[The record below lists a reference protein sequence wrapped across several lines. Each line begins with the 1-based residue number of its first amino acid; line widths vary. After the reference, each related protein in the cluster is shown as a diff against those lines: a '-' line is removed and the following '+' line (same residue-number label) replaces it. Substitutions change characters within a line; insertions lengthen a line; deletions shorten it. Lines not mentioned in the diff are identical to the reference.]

1 MKLKTDKLRNRV
13 WRNHKIL
20 YFLLGLFIIGIGFGA
35 LLTVMMKAEDQ
46 TLVADYLNQ
55 FFTQLKGNDL
65 NYGSAF
71 IQSILSNVLF
81 ILGIWL
87 LGISVIGIPIMIFMY
102 FSKAFIL
109 GFTIA
114 SMIQNFSWKGIVLAL
129 FYTFPHQILGMIVYT
144 ILMIYAM
151 TLSMTLIKAFMQKK
165 TIDFKK
171 VINKYLFILGI
182 CFIGALFMSLSE
194 VFLMPFLMKF
204 VVS

>member
-13 WRNHKIL
+13 GRNQKIL

-129 FYTFPHQILGMIVYT
+129 FCTFPHQILGMSVYT
-144 ILMIYAM
+144 ILMLYAM

>member
-1 MKLKTDKLRNRV
+1 MKLGTDKLKNKAGRNK
-13 WRNHKIL
+13 KIL

-35 LLTVMMKAEDQ
+35 LLTVMMKVEDQ
-46 TLVADYLNQ
+46 TLVTDYLNQ

-71 IQSILSNVLF
+71 VQSILSNTLF

-87 LGISVIGIPIMIFMY
+87 LGVSVIGIPIMIFMY

-129 FYTFPHQILGMIVYT
+129 FYTFSHQILGMIVYT

-151 TLSMTLIKAFMQKK
+151 TLSMTLIKAFTKKK
-165 TIDFKK
+165 TLDFKK
-171 VINKYLFILGI
+171 VINKYLLVLGL
-182 CFIGALFMSLSE
+182 CLVCALVMSLSE
-194 VFLMPFLMKF
+194 VFLMPFLMNF
-204 VVS
+204 VV

>member
-1 MKLKTDKLRNRV
+1 MKLGTDKLKHKAGRNK
-13 WRNHKIL
+13 KIL

-35 LLTVMMKAEDQ
+35 LLTVMMKVEDQ
-46 TLVADYLNQ
+46 TLVTNYLNQ

-65 NYGSAF
+65 NYASAL
-71 IQSILSNVLF
+71 IQSMLSNVLF

-87 LGISVIGIPIMIFMY
+87 LGMSVIGIPIMIFMY

-114 SMIQNFSWKGIVLAL
+114 SMIQNFSWKGIALAL

-144 ILMIYAM
+144 LLMMYAM
-151 TLSMTLIKAFMQKK
+151 TLSMTLIKAFTKKK
-165 TIDFKK
+165 TLDFKK

-182 CFIGALFMSLSE
+182 CLVGAIIMSLSE

-204 VVS
+204 IV

>member
-1 MKLKTDKLRNRV
+1 MKLGTDKLKNKAGRNK
-13 WRNHKIL
+13 KIL

-35 LLTVMMKAEDQ
+35 LLTVMMKVEDQ
-46 TLVADYLNQ
+46 TLVTDYLNQ

-71 IQSILSNVLF
+71 VQSILSNTLF

-87 LGISVIGIPIMIFMY
+87 LGVSVIGIPIMIFMY

-114 SMIQNFSWKGIVLAL
+114 SMIQNFSWKGIVLSL

-151 TLSMTLIKAFMQKK
+151 TLSMTLIKAFTKKK
-165 TIDFKK
+165 TLDFKK
-171 VINKYLFILGI
+171 VINKYLFVLGL
-182 CFIGALFMSLSE
+182 CLVCALVMSLSE
-194 VFLMPFLMKF
+194 VFLMPFLMNF
-204 VVS
+204 VV

>member
-1 MKLKTDKLRNRV
+1 MKLGTDKLKNKAGRNK
-13 WRNHKIL
+13 KIL
-20 YFLLGLFIIGIGFGA
+20 YFLLGLFITGIGFGA
-35 LLTVMMKAEDQ
+35 LLTVMMKVEDQ
-46 TLVADYLNQ
+46 TLVTDYLNQ

-71 IQSILSNVLF
+71 VQSILSNTLF

-87 LGISVIGIPIMIFMY
+87 LGVSVIGIPIMIFMY

-151 TLSMTLIKAFMQKK
+151 TLSMTLIKAFTKKK
-165 TIDFKK
+165 TLDFKK
-171 VINKYLFILGI
+171 VINKYLLVLGL
-182 CFIGALFMSLSE
+182 CLVCALVMSLSE
-194 VFLMPFLMKF
+194 VFLMPFLMNF
-204 VVS
+204 VV

>member
-1 MKLKTDKLRNRV
+1 MKLGTDKLKNKAGRNK
-13 WRNHKIL
+13 KIL

-35 LLTVMMKAEDQ
+35 LLTVMMKVEDQ
-46 TLVADYLNQ
+46 TLVTDYLNQ

-71 IQSILSNVLF
+71 VQSILSNTLF

-87 LGISVIGIPIMIFMY
+87 LGVSVIGIPIMIFMY
-102 FSKAFIL
+102 FGKAFIL

-151 TLSMTLIKAFMQKK
+151 TLSMTLIKAFTKKK
-165 TIDFKK
+165 TLDFKK
-171 VINKYLFILGI
+171 VINKYLLVLGL
-182 CFIGALFMSLSE
+182 CLVCALVMSLSE
-194 VFLMPFLMKF
+194 VFLMPFLMNF
-204 VVS
+204 VV

>member
-1 MKLKTDKLRNRV
+1 MKLGTDKLKNKAGRNK
-13 WRNHKIL
+13 KIL

-35 LLTVMMKAEDQ
+35 LLTVMMKVEDQ
-46 TLVADYLNQ
+46 TLVTDYLNQ

-71 IQSILSNVLF
+71 VQSILSNTLF

-87 LGISVIGIPIMIFMY
+87 LGVSVIGIPIMIFMY

-129 FYTFPHQILGMIVYT
+129 FYTFLHQILGMIVYT

-151 TLSMTLIKAFMQKK
+151 TLSMTLIKAFTKKK
-165 TIDFKK
+165 TLDFKK
-171 VINKYLFILGI
+171 VINKYLFVLGL
-182 CFIGALFMSLSE
+182 CLVCALVMSLSE
-194 VFLMPFLMKF
+194 VFLMPFLMNF
-204 VVS
+204 VV

>member
-1 MKLKTDKLRNRV
+1 MKLGTDKLKNKAGRNK
-13 WRNHKIL
+13 KIL

-35 LLTVMMKAEDQ
+35 LLTVMMKVEDQ
-46 TLVADYLNQ
+46 TLVTDYLNQ

-71 IQSILSNVLF
+71 VQSILSNTLF

-87 LGISVIGIPIMIFMY
+87 LGVSVIGIPIMIFMY
-102 FSKAFIL
+102 FGKAFIL

-151 TLSMTLIKAFMQKK
+151 TLSMTLIRAFTKKK
-165 TIDFKK
+165 TLDFKK
-171 VINKYLFILGI
+171 VINKYLFVLGL
-182 CFIGALFMSLSE
+182 CLVCALVMSLSE
-194 VFLMPFLMKF
+194 VFLMPFLMNF
-204 VVS
+204 VV

>member
-1 MKLKTDKLRNRV
+1 MKLGTDKLKNKAGRNK
-13 WRNHKIL
+13 KIL

-35 LLTVMMKAEDQ
+35 LLTVMMKVEDQ
-46 TLVADYLNQ
+46 TLVTDYLNQ

-71 IQSILSNVLF
+71 VQSILSNTLF

-87 LGISVIGIPIMIFMY
+87 LGVSVIGIPIMIFMY
-102 FSKAFIL
+102 FSQAFIL

-151 TLSMTLIKAFMQKK
+151 TLSMTLIKAFTKKK
-165 TIDFKK
+165 TLDFKK
-171 VINKYLFILGI
+171 VINKYLLVLGL
-182 CFIGALFMSLSE
+182 CLVCALVMSLSE
-194 VFLMPFLMKF
+194 VFLMPFLMNF
-204 VVS
+204 VV

>member
-1 MKLKTDKLRNRV
+1 MKLGTDKLKNKAGRNK
-13 WRNHKIL
+13 KIL

-35 LLTVMMKAEDQ
+35 LLTVMMKVEDQ
-46 TLVADYLNQ
+46 TLVTDYLNQ

-71 IQSILSNVLF
+71 VQSILSNTSF

-87 LGISVIGIPIMIFMY
+87 LGVSVIGIPIMIFMY

-144 ILMIYAM
+144 ILMIYAI
-151 TLSMTLIKAFMQKK
+151 TLSMTLIKAFTKKK
-165 TIDFKK
+165 TLDFKK
-171 VINKYLFILGI
+171 VINKYLFVLGL
-182 CFIGALFMSLSE
+182 CLVCALVMSLSE
-194 VFLMPFLMKF
+194 VFLMPFLMNF
-204 VVS
+204 VV

>member
-1 MKLKTDKLRNRV
+1 MKLGTDKLKNKAGRNK
-13 WRNHKIL
+13 KIL

-35 LLTVMMKAEDQ
+35 LLTVMMKVEDQ
-46 TLVADYLNQ
+46 TLVTDYLNQ

-71 IQSILSNVLF
+71 VQSILSNTLF

-87 LGISVIGIPIMIFMY
+87 LGVSVIGIPIMIFMY

-151 TLSMTLIKAFMQKK
+151 TLSMTLIKAFTKKK
-165 TIDFKK
+165 TLDFKK
-171 VINKYLFILGI
+171 VINKYLLVLGL
-182 CFIGALFMSLSE
+182 CLVCALVMSLSE
-194 VFLMPFLMKF
+194 VFLMPFLINF
-204 VVS
+204 VV